1 MNFVTMIGKIDN
13 INKQKW
19 NSIITLR
26 VEKPFMDSQ
35 NENDFFDNIDIFLN
49 NQIFQQDLKKMEKGF
64 LIGFKGRIKNENNNL
79 KIIAEKIQIF

>member
-49 NQIFQQDLKKMEKGF
+49 NQIFQHDLKKMEKGF